1 MSSSDDFKVKGKQ
14 QNKESELYIWVIN
27 PTGEVTFRSSDLKP
41 LWQQQ
46 NILLADLVNSSR
58 EAIGVRGRGLEVVAK
73 VDGASQGERFQQLHQ
88 LLIEPIADLLPYCQ
102 HLGKSRSNCLAPG
115 VEQEAQVIAPL
126 LNTKPL
132 IGKDATKAA
141 IVRQLPSSRII
152 HMATHGMALSES
164 SERWLLR
171 EGSPD
176 WVQRSRTK
184 RRQ

>member
-1 MSSSDDFKVKGKQ
+1 LSSSDDFKVKGKQ

-88 LLIEPIADLLPYCQ
+88 LLIEPIADLLAYHQ
-102 HLGKSRSNCLAPG
+102 HLGKSRNNCLASRCRTGSTSYCSSLKHKAPHRQRRHQSSDCAP
-115 VEQEAQVIAPL
+115 VALIA
-126 LNTKPL
+126 NHSY
-132 IGKDATKAA
+132 GD
-141 IVRQLPSSRII
+141 S
-152 HMATHGMALSES
+152 
-164 SERWLLR
+164 WN
-171 EGSPD
+171 GSF
-176 WVQRSRTK
+176 
-184 RRQ
+184 